1 MGEDAGCNTL
11 VRGREEEFMV
21 TMKYRR
27 NEASI
32 EYHKPHS
39 VDELTA
45 RNIQTIAAL
54 EEEASKKRTR
64 TDVIADVI
72 AGFCGSMTF
81 VWVHILWFGLWILIN
96 TFPSVPK
103 NWHFDPFPFQ
113 FLTLTVSLEAI
124 FLTTFIMIS
133 QNRQGQIADRR
144 NYLDLQINLLAEQE
158 NSKLLAMMEA
168 IMQHLNIPGDDRE
181 VRILEEA

>member
-1 MGEDAGCNTL
+1 
-11 VRGREEEFMV
+11 MV
-21 TMKYRR
+21 NMKYRR
-27 NEASI
+27 GEASS

-39 VDELTA
+39 ADELTA

-54 EEEASKKRTR
+54 EEASKKRTR
-64 TDVIADVI
+64 TDVI

-81 VWVHILWFGLWILIN
+81 VWVHIVWFGLWILIN
-96 TFPSVPK
+96 TLPIFPK
-103 NWHFDPFPFQ
+103 IWHFDPFPFQ